1 VSFSFLREKR
11 DANGRKESD
20 TGCTLCLLH
29 AIALRAPARCPALPL
44 LMRGECAEFSASF
57 LRSYDPSTLSV
68 LLANGEKLTPAMQQ
82 YWDIKKNH
90 HDVVIFFKMGKFYE
104 LFEEDALV

>member
-20 TGCTLCLLH
+20 TG
-29 AIALRAPARCPALPL
+29 
-44 LMRGECAEFSASF
+44 
-57 LRSYDPSTLSV
+57 YDPSTLSV